1 MKMNRALVLLTMGF
15 ALSLMLMAAVSGSTS
30 VNQSFFFCNQGNWY
44 QASGSGD
51 VQINVCTGAYGSQ
64 GGNVQFQIKTNGVSV
79 ASGGCNPGP
88 CSNPTAYG
96 IEDSSYIILR
106 FSPSSISG
114 MQVMEPD
121 SSGIIQQVWVP
132 YQTSYQTNCDPY
144 YQFCYTPQS
153 QSYCGNFQSN
163 SCSAVAFRIVT
174 TPITINVFFTSPYS

>member
-1 MKMNRALVLLTMGF
+1 MNRALVLLTMGF
-15 ALSLMLMAAVSGSTS
+15 ALSLMLVASVSGSTS

-106 FSPSSISG
+106 FSPSYIYG
-114 MQVMEPD
+114 MQ
-121 SSGIIQQVWVP
+121 IIGPNVQQVWVP
-132 YQTSYQTNCDPY
+132 YQSSYQPNCNPY
-144 YQFCYTPQS
+144 SQFCFTQQS
-153 QSYCGNFQSN
+153 QNYCGVYQSN
-163 SCSAVAFRIVT
+163 SCSAVVFRIAA
-174 TPITINVFFTSPYS
+174 TPITINIFFTSATYG